1 MLLSSLPA
9 VAYSWS
15 TRTTTTRRSMLQQIV
30 VIGGTSCGCWKAQR
44 PSPAFAKNLPDVS
57 PSVDPTRTPG
67 TTETLQPILRL
78 EAVLKELHTVLDQ
91 AKTQQPSAVAG
102 DATSSS
108 NVLKELT
115 TQTRTIPRTER
126 EFKAIFD
133 AYSDPVSYKQ
143 KFVDQ
148 NAFLVYYTKGFDG
161 PGRPSMESDLPVKQ
175 TLQYGARND
184 AWVAYDDFC
193 VELDYQRSRNDLGED
208 NNNYDPE
215 ELQKHLQRAIDA
227 VDSYLKASNVR

>member
-1 MLLSSLPA
+1 
-9 VAYSWS
+9 
-15 TRTTTTRRSMLQQIV
+15 MLQQLV
-30 VIGGTSCGCWKAQR
+30 VIGGTSCWSWEAQT

-57 PSVDPTRTPG
+57 PSVDPTRTG
-67 TTETLQPILRL
+67 TTETLQPVLQL
-78 EAVLKELHTVLDQ
+78 EAVLKELHIVLDQ
-91 AKTQQPSAVAG
+91 AKKQQPLAVAG
-102 DATSSS
+102 DATRSS

-115 TQTRTIPRTER
+115 AQTRTIPRTER

-161 PGRPSMESDLPVKQ
+161 PSRPSIESDLPVKQ
-175 TLQYGARND
+175 NMQYGARND

-193 VELDYQRSRNDLGED
+193 VELDYQRGS
-208 NNNYDPE
+208 NNSSYDPE